1 MKILNA
7 FYFKPQNYSFKRTVD
22 YGAKDKNLVYVPI
35 LFEENDTFQTSTN
48 QETQNTSTDNTNP
61 NKPKKI
67 GTGTILTA
75 GGGIVAAVEV
85 VPETIN
91 NMINKTA
98 DVAKNSMKQ
107 IDSVKETYKETFQKS
122 SQKSEQAEQPVSHH
136 QEDDDNDP
144 YQALGHKTEETN
156 TADNHPDI
164 DTDSYIDE
172 DNDTTEDNS
181 HEDNYDYDYESYD

>member
-1 MKILNA
+1 MEQKTKTWFMYLFFLKKMIHFRLQQT
-7 FYFKPQNYSFKRTVD
+7 KKLKTPLRTI
-22 YGAKDKNLVYVPI
+22 P
-35 LFEENDTFQTSTN
+35 TRTS
-48 QETQNTSTDNTNP
+48 Q
-61 NKPKKI
+61 KKI